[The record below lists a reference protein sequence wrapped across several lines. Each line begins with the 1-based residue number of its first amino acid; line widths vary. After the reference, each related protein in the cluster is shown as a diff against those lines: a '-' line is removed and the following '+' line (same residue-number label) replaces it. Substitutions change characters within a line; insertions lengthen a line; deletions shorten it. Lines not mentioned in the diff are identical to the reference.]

1 MLAHLLSS
9 DLIVP
14 FYICNAIYEKIN
26 IPLPLLV
33 AKDTA
38 NGHMIKPFSLYY
50 STYSSGFV
58 AAIAIKIN
66 HSI

>member
-9 DLIVP
+9 DLNSS
-14 FYICNAIYEKIN
+14 FYICNTIYEKN

-38 NGHMIKPFSLYY
+38 NGHMIKPFSLYF
-50 STYSSGFV
+50 STYLSGFV